1 MSHTDMSMGVSG
13 LHTAS
18 PFGDWQEDNRNQ
30 QLFKKRSTVSYKYAL
45 DSEINNP
52 TSYIGA

>member
-1 MSHTDMSMGVSG
+1 MSMGVSG

-30 QLFKKRSTVSYKYAL
+30 QLFKKRSAVSYKYAL